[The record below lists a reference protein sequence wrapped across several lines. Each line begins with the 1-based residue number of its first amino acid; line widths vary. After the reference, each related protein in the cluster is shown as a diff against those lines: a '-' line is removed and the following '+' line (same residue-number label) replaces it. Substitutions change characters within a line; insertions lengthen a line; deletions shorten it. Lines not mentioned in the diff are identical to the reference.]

1 MTFRASVL
9 PHSSLLRSRLSGC
22 HATLARKEVPSA
34 GALRDIPKHACE
46 FINLT
51 ILRARHQGT
60 RETRRN
66 VLPEF
71 IFQFGSLSPRGI
83 KERFS
88 LNQKG
93 HRNKGN
99 NDRRPVCEKFVASP
113 CFLTIRKFVS
123 TLDARVGN
131 YWIGEVC
138 VTIFSPILNF
148 SALQKLPVL
157 EVPVRRS

>member
-1 MTFRASVL
+1 MIRVKL
-9 PHSSLLRSRLSGC
+9 PSKENSEDDM
-22 HATLARKEVPSA
+22 LARKEVPSG
-34 GALRDIPKHACE
+34 GALRDIPKDGCE

-51 ILRARHQGT
+51 ICSALHQGT

-71 IFQFGSLSPRGI
+71 IFQFGSLSPQGI

-99 NDRRPVCEKFVASP
+99 NNKRPVCEKFVARQS
-113 CFLTIRKFVS
+113 FAF
-123 TLDARVGN
+123 
-131 YWIGEVC
+131 
-138 VTIFSPILNF
+138 
-148 SALQKLPVL
+148 
-157 EVPVRRS
+157 

>member
-1 MTFRASVL
+1 MTFRASFL
-9 PHSSLLRSRLSGC
+9 RHSSLLRSRLSGC
-22 HATLARKEVPSA
+22 PAPRNQRDPQKRSAR
-34 GALRDIPKHACE
+34 
-46 FINLT
+46 
-51 ILRARHQGT
+51 
-60 RETRRN
+60 
-66 VLPEF
+66 F
-71 IFQFGSLSPRGI
+71 IFQFGSLSPHGI

-148 SALQKLPVL
+148 SALRKLPVL